1 MPTTAELDQ
10 LIRAQAETIAAL
22 TARIQSLEDA
32 QRPSSTSS
40 LESTLSTLAAI
51 HTDQQVI
58 LKDVLVQTNTITAL
72 LTSPPDHSTLTK
84 PLSTEPNAL
93 HSLIFPGPT
102 IQSDS
107 IKDIIDTFR
116 KLKLIQ
122 QKSKNSSDSYIFDY
136 FRLHAPD
143 MFGCLLAKYRIH
155 FSAPHFQFHSPDS
168 DFMTDVY
175 SALFPTPTTP
185 LFPILPSQLF
195 SSYTTIKPDIP
206 LSISKTCISDKLS
219 IFRLVPYD
227 NHCAQPTIPRPLPWP
242 TFLTSFIEFSLQ
254 PLPWPNILISFL
266 ELCRL
271 PLKSQFCLLSHA
283 SSL

>member
-1 MPTTAELDQ
+1 MSSLSPTHNDSPTYFEIYILLHSLLSYSFLLLSMPTTAELDQ

-72 LTSPPDHSTLTK
+72 LTSP
-84 PLSTEPNAL
+84 
-93 HSLIFPGPT
+93 
-102 IQSDS
+102 
-107 IKDIIDTFR
+107 
-116 KLKLIQ
+116 
-122 QKSKNSSDSYIFDY
+122 
-136 FRLHAPD
+136 
-143 MFGCLLAKYRIH
+143 
-155 FSAPHFQFHSPDS
+155 
-168 DFMTDVY
+168 
-175 SALFPTPTTP
+175 

-219 IFRLVPYD
+219 LFRLVPYD
-227 NHCAQPTIPRPLPWP
+227 NHCAQPTILRPLPWP
-242 TFLTSFIEFSLQ
+242 TFLTSFIEFSLR

>member
-72 LTSPPDHSTLTK
+72 LTSP
-84 PLSTEPNAL
+84 
-93 HSLIFPGPT
+93 
-102 IQSDS
+102 
-107 IKDIIDTFR
+107 
-116 KLKLIQ
+116 
-122 QKSKNSSDSYIFDY
+122 
-136 FRLHAPD
+136 
-143 MFGCLLAKYRIH
+143 
-155 FSAPHFQFHSPDS
+155 
-168 DFMTDVY
+168 
-175 SALFPTPTTP
+175 

-206 LSISKTCISDKLS
+206 LSISKACISDKLS
-219 IFRLVPYD
+219 IIRLVPYD
-227 NHCAQPTIPRPLPWP
+227 NHCAQPPTIPRPLPWP
-242 TFLTSFIEFSLQ
+242 TFLTSFIEFSLR